1 MNRELK
7 IYTIEYA
14 SGMFNKK
21 AFQTQLVYSKKK
33 LNVGDFIVV
42 EHVGFGVFI
51 GKVAVEYIDD
61 RTDEDILEDIKYRY
75 VQDIDL
81 SSYIDSVEKEKRKEE
96 LKIKMK
102 ERFAVIDEDRKFQ
115 YYADLDDE
123 LKKMYDEYKEL

>member
-1 MNRELK
+1 MNRKLK

-21 AFQTQLVYSKKK
+21 AFQTQLVYSEKK

-42 EHVGFGVFI
+42 EHIGFGVFI

-75 VQDIDL
+75 IQDIDL